1 MSERTLA
8 FNIII
13 NKLFKLFSSSIFP
26 LFNYTKTTIYKRTIL
41 LASII
46 LHPTLLHKLT
56 LITRVRSLIK
66 YQTRWVFQRVNFHMI
81 CTFRVE
87 QELGAKRCLLFVP
100 TRLKP
105 TLIIF
110 FIFLPHFFW
119 KVLQSVSIFSIL
131 VFIPLRIPV
140 EVGYKL
146 VSFPLQKWEKH
157 ECHF

>member
-1 MSERTLA
+1 
-8 FNIII
+8 
-13 NKLFKLFSSSIFP
+13 
-26 LFNYTKTTIYKRTIL
+26 
-41 LASII
+41 
-46 LHPTLLHKLT
+46 
-56 LITRVRSLIK
+56 
-66 YQTRWVFQRVNFHMI
+66 
-81 CTFRVE
+81 VE